1 MSKKSNITALLLVIF
16 LGGFGVHR
24 FYVGKIPSG
33 IVILLLTLSFFGA
46 FISGIWALI
55 DLITIASEE
64 FKDNEDK
71 KLKWKN

>member
-1 MSKKSNITALLLVIF
+1 MSKKSNLTALLLAIF

-24 FYVGKIPSG
+24 FYVGRIPSG
-33 IVILLLTLSFFGA
+33 IIMLLLTLSFFGA

-55 DLITIASEE
+55 DLITIVCQQ

-71 KLKWKN
+71 ILKWKN